1 MADEAQPGG
10 KKKLIIIAVL
20 AIVLLGGGGA
30 GAWFFLNDASPS
42 PDTAQ
47 SGGSASQSAPAVQES
62 AYYVILPQPFIFN
75 VTGDARDRLV
85 QVKVQLMVRGDNN
98 EEIAR
103 QHIPLIESTLLQT
116 FGAATVEQLR
126 TPTGRLELRG
136 QSLTAVQDALLK
148 VSGRQAVERVL
159 FTGFVMQ

>member
-1 MADEAQPGG
+1 MADDAQPGG

-20 AIVLLGGGGA
+20 AVVLLAGGGA
-30 GAWFFLNDASPS
+30 VAWFFLNDSAPE
-42 PDTAQ
+42 PEIAQ
-47 SGGSASQSAPAVQES
+47 PGSAGSQAAPAVVES

-85 QVKVQLMVRGDNN
+85 QVKVQLMVRGDSN
-98 EEIAR
+98 EAIAQ

-136 QSLTAVQDALLK
+136 QSLAAVQGALLK

>member
-1 MADEAQPGG
+1 MTDEAQPGG
-10 KKKLIIIAVL
+10 KKKFIIIAVL

-47 SGGSASQSAPAVQES
+47 SAGSTSQSAPAVQES

-98 EEIAR
+98 DEIAR

-126 TPTGRLELRG
+126 TPTGRLELRS